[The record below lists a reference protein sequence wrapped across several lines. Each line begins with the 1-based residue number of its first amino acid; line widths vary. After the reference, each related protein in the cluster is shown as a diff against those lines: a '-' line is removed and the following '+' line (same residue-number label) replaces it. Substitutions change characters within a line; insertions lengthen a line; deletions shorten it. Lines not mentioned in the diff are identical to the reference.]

1 MCNDFFNPI
10 SGASKTRAMY
20 ARDVRSI
27 IYSSYN
33 NNFTTALS
41 LCVYEMCFDILM

>member
-1 MCNDFFNPI
+1 MCNDFQPDFGCLEI
-10 SGASKTRAMY
+10 

>member
-1 MCNDFFNPI
+1 MCNDFQPEFGCLE
-10 SGASKTRAMY
+10 SARA
-20 ARDVRSI
+20 RCSI